1 MLDGEAIRAEASAP
15 DVAPGGQ
22 GGHPTE
28 RASASHAVRSRARRD
43 AWRLLALLLL
53 VIATVLV
60 ARARPFAPGSDT
72 GYWIGVG
79 GGIAMLLLFLYP
91 LRKHLAFARNWGRL
105 RIWFA
110 LHMALGIVGPLLII
124 LHSTLR
130 LGSLNA
136 AVAFASM
143 VLVASSGV
151 VGRYLYVRIHHGLYG
166 RRASLGELRREA
178 GFDSDRMRSRLAF
191 APTVE
196 RRLEQFAAH
205 AETVGRE
212 GLRKPWR
219 FFALG
224 AGAWLERRRCYAELR
239 HELES
244 HAIQERWSSEKFHR
258 RLRGARLI
266 VASYLHAVQRVAQF
280 TVFERLFSWWHVLHV
295 PLVYMMV
302 ITAVAHVIA
311 VHMY

>member
-1 MLDGEAIRAEASAP
+1 MLDGEAVRAGAP
-15 DVAPGGQ
+15 DTDFAADGRHEYRG
-22 GGHPTE
+22 E
-28 RASASHAVRSRARRD
+28 RAIARHPVRSRAHRD
-43 AWRLLALLLL
+43 AWRQLALLVL
-53 VIATVLV
+53 VIATALV

-110 LHMALGIVGPLLII
+110 VHMVLGIVGPLLIV

-136 AVAFASM
+136 TVAFASM
-143 VLVASSGV
+143 MLVASSGV

-166 RRASLGELRREA
+166 RRVSLGELRREA
-178 GFDSDRMRSRLAF
+178 GFDSNRVHSRLAF
-191 APTVE
+191 APQVE
-196 RRLEQFAAH
+196 RRLEAFAAH
-205 AETVGRE
+205 AGAIGGE

-219 FFALG
+219 FFLLG
-224 AGAWLERRRCYAELR
+224 GNAWLERRRCYAELR
-239 HELES
+239 RELES
-244 HAIQERWSSEKFHR
+244 HAVQERWSGEKFQR
-258 RLRGARLI
+258 RLRSTRLI

-280 TVFERLFSWWHVLHV
+280 TVFDRLFSWWHVLHV

-302 ITAVAHVIA
+302 VTAIAHVIA